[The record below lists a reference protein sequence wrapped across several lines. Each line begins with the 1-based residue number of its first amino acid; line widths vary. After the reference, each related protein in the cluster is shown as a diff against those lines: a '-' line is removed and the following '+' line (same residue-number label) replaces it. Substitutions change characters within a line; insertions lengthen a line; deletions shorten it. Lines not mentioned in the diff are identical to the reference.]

1 MQLLI
6 VDYGLGNMS
15 SLKHAFNVLGVNA
28 VISSEENKIQ
38 SADAIILPGVGNF
51 GKATENILS
60 KRLADVIR
68 NSVINEKK
76 PILGICL
83 GAWLNSRFS

>member
-51 GKATENILS
+51 GKATENISWYGEFLS
-60 KRLADVIR
+60 QYISKTISLLSA
-68 NSVINEKK
+68 
-76 PILGICL
+76 
-83 GAWLNSRFS
+83 AT